1 MLCTGPKQHLRET
14 VPGLEECMAG
24 LTENWIPEAAADR
37 GGRAG
42 GQRGHRTATHNVH
55 KGTEGQGPP
64 GGSVVRTH
72 LPTQEPGVPSLPKSQ
87 RKGRGGLP
95 ALGKGRGVTEE
106 RHTPRER
113 QAVEGDWRKGQ
124 SSMANHCPRPFPAWL
139 LLSSL

>member
-95 ALGKGRGVTEE
+95 APGKGRGVQ
-106 RHTPRER
+106 RNATPPGSGKPLKGTGGR
-113 QAVEGDWRKGQ
+113 GSPPWRTTVPGL
-124 SSMANHCPRPFPAWL
+124 FL
-139 LLSSL
+139 LGYS